1 MASAVTTS
9 EFETTVLKSEV
20 PVLVDFWAP
29 WCGPCKMIGPSLEEL
44 SGEYNGKAKIV
55 KVDVD
60 TEGELAQTYGIM
72 SIPALV
78 VFKGGQEVERV
89 VGAMPKPELAK
100 MLDRHL

>member
-1 MASAVTTS
+1 
-9 EFETTVLKSEV
+9 
-20 PVLVDFWAP
+20 
-29 WCGPCKMIGPSLEEL
+29 MIGPSLEEL
-44 SGEYNGKAKIV
+44 SNEYNGKAKIV

-60 TEGELAQTYGIM
+60 NEGELAQTYGIM